1 MASSSS
7 RPAARC
13 IRTEPVSTSTGE
25 SISVKTLAAAAMPF
39 CTRALMLVSFLIGE
53 NSSAIAVKKLT
64 KSLMVSAPAEN
75 RLADRSRMAA
85 SAKAVIICAIGAAA
99 AANFTWNRLTRFAA
113 SVNRRVS

>member
-1 MASSSS
+1 M
-7 RPAARC
+7 
-13 IRTEPVSTSTGE
+13 
-25 SISVKTLAAAAMPF
+25 KTLAAAAMPF

-64 KSLMVSAPAEN
+64 KSLMASAPAEN
-75 RLADRSRMAA
+75 HLADRSRMAA

-99 AANFTWNRLTRFAA
+99 AAANFTWNRLTRFAA